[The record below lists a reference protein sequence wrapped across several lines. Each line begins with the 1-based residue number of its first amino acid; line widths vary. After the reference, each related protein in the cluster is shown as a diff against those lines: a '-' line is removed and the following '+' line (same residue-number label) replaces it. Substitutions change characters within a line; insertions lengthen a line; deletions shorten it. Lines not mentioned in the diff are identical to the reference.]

1 MSCQY
6 NPGNNRQTRM
16 LAQFDSEFNECSTGR
31 NNIES
36 IYQEDFDREL
46 LIRAKRTLDSMV
58 FFAINEEQEASRFL
72 FEKEL
77 SASGDLRFDVGSRQ
91 LDSIADTVYEKL
103 EEGVIGKVRSL
114 NKLDLELYR
123 YAVELFGRK
132 IKYFNLESK
141 LVQKHFIN
149 V

>member
-1 MSCQY
+1 
-6 NPGNNRQTRM
+6 M

>member
-1 MSCQY
+1 
-6 NPGNNRQTRM
+6 M

-77 SASGDLRFDVGSRQ
+77 SARGDLRFGVGLRQ
-91 LDSIADTVYEKL
+91 LDSIADTVYDKL
-103 EEGVIGKVRSL
+103 DERVIQKTRSL

-141 LVQKHFIN
+141 LVHNQSKRN
-149 V
+149 L